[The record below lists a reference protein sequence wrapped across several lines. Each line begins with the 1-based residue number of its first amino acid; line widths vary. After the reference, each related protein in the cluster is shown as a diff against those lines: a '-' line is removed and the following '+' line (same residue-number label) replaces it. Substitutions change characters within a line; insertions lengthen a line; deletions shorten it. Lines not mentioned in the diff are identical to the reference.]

1 MNTDLDWVKKSI
13 PVFLL
18 ASAPLSASAEVIE
31 GIIQDKKSGEPLV
44 GATIQIAGS
53 KKIVVADQAG
63 RYALEVGQGKYTLVV
78 RYIGYKDVRLTEVQ
92 VGPDPVE
99 LNVEMEG
106 DTHVIAEATV
116 KAKRNL
122 EGIRALQIERQ
133 KSTHAIENMGVKEM
147 EVKGVSNVQEG
158 VKKITG
164 ISIAESGQL
173 IVRGLGDRYSA
184 TTLNGLPIASPN
196 PDNKLIPLDL
206 FPAST
211 IRNITVSKVYEV
223 ANFADYSGA
232 CINISSKVNTG
243 KDIFSVGLSVGGKVN
258 TVFQDFYK
266 MDSEFSLFRN
276 PGIDSRFINMPKSEF
291 ESTLKYQNPF
301 RTNFDVSRHTALPEF
316 GGNIVYGKSW
326 NIGSQ
331 KLSLLA
337 AFTAG
342 NESETQKNGFYK
354 TLEAGGS
361 VLDNFNYD
369 KYISKLKMAGVGG
382 LTYDFREADE
392 IGYTFFYARNA
403 ESTYALNQGR
413 DYEDHDLLGVNNVTH
428 IYTLQNHQ
436 LSGQHNWGDVWSLKW
451 NGSYST
457 TSSDE
462 PDRRQ
467 LMYENDGDC
476 WKLFKLNR
484 QETMRYFGSLN
495 EEEWVANLKSAYN
508 FGEHNAITFGA
519 AFKDKHRNFKST
531 RFYYNFKGFNPAIHD
546 VFQSSGFMDFQN
558 LANGDITIIRDR
570 QPKDQYR
577 AGHRIYAGFVNAEI
591 HPATNFLVDLG
602 VRYEYSNQWVDYA
615 TDGGLQ
621 MKNTLNKHDFFP
633 AAHLKYMVNTAN
645 SLRLSFSRTTT
656 RPSFIEM
663 APFLYQES
671 YGSAMTR
678 GNAALKNGYNYNLDL
693 RYEFFE
699 KGNPE
704 NMLSITGYA
713 KILDQPIERTQ
724 TLSGGAA
731 VHSFQNAS
739 NGFAAG
745 VEIEFRRELLKD
757 LRVGVNG
764 SYMYTNVKLP
774 EGGAYT
780 HSQRALQGAS
790 PYLINADISYSPTM
804 KNGQQITATIL
815 YNVQG
820 PRIHAVGI
828 SGLGDEKQDAL
839 HSLDWVTS
847 YKINRHLN
855 VKLQLKDLIPHD
867 IVFRQE
873 IKDGRKIE
881 VERYKRGMAI
891 EFGLSYSL

>member
-1 MNTDLDWVKKSI
+1 MNTDLEWVKKSI
-13 PVFLL
+13 PVLL
-18 ASAPLSASAEVIE
+18 IATAPLSASAEVIE
-31 GIIQDKKSGEPLV
+31 GIIQDKKSGDPLV
-44 GATIQIAGS
+44 GATVQIAGS
-53 KKIVVADQAG
+53 KNFVVADQN
-63 RYALEVGQGKYTLVV
+63 GKYTLEIGPGKYTLII
-78 RYIGYKDVRLTEVQ
+78 RYIGYKDVRMTGVK
-92 VGPDPVE
+92 VGPEPVE

-106 DTHVIAEATV
+106 DALVIGEATV
-116 KAKRNL
+116 KAKRNM

-133 KSTHAIENMGVKEM
+133 KSTLAIENMGVKEM
-147 EVKGVSNVQEG
+147 EIKGISNVQEG

-164 ISIAESGQL
+164 ISIAEAGQL

-184 TTLNGLPIASPN
+184 TTFNGLPIASPN

-223 ANFADYSGA
+223 GKFADYSGA
-232 CINISSKVNTG
+232 CIDISSKVNTG
-243 KDIFSVGLSVGGKVN
+243 KDLFAVGLSIGGKFN

-266 MDSEFSLFRN
+266 MDSEHTLFRN
-276 PGIDSRFINMPKSEF
+276 PGIDSRFLTMPKTEF
-291 ESTLKYQNPF
+291 ESVLKVANPF
-301 RTNFDVSRHTALPEF
+301 RTNFDVSKHTGLPEF
-316 GGNIVYGKSW
+316 AGNIVWGKNW
-326 NIGSQ
+326 NIGTQ

-342 NESETQKNGFYK
+342 NESETQKKGFYN
-354 TLEAGGS
+354 TLEAGGT

-369 KYISKLKMAGVGG
+369 KYISKLKMAGLGG
-382 LTYDFREADE
+382 LTYDFRDHDE
-392 IGYTFFYARNA
+392 VGYTFFYARNA

-413 DYEDHDLLGVNNVTH
+413 DYEDHDLLGLNNVTH

-436 LSGQHNWGDVWSLKW
+436 MAGRHALGEAWSLSW
-451 NGSYST
+451 SGSFSK

-467 LMYENDGDC
+467 LMYENDGDT

-495 EEEWVANLKSAYN
+495 EEEWVADLKTAYH

-519 AFKDKHRNFKST
+519 AFKDKNRNFKST
-531 RFYYNFKGFNPAIHD
+531 RFYYNFKGFNPVIHD
-546 VFQSSGFMDFQN
+546 VFQSSEFMDFQN
-558 LANGDITIIRDR
+558 LANGDISILRDQ

-577 AGHRIYAGFVNAEI
+577 AGHHIYAGFVNAEL
-591 HPATNFLVDLG
+591 HPLPNFLVDLG
-602 VRYEYSNQWVDYA
+602 VRYEYNDQRVNYA

-633 AAHLKYMVNTAN
+633 ALHLKYTLHSDH
-645 SLRLSFSRTTT
+645 SLRLSVARTIT

-671 YGSAMTR
+671 YGSAMMR
-678 GNAALKNGYNYNLDL
+678 GNAALKNGYNYNFDL
-693 RYEFFE
+693 RYEFYE
-699 KGNPE
+699 MGNPA
-704 NMLSITGYA
+704 NMLSITGYV
-713 KILDQPIERTQ
+713 KLLDQPIERTQ

-739 NGFAAG
+739 DGFAAG
-745 VEIEFRRELLKD
+745 IEVEFRRELVKD
-757 LRVGVNG
+757 LRIGVNG
-764 SYMYTNVKLP
+764 TYMYTNVKLP
-774 EGGAYT
+774 DGGAYT

-790 PYLINADISYSPTM
+790 PYLINADISYAPTF
-804 KNGQQITATIL
+804 KNGQMFTATLL

-839 HSLDWVTS
+839 HSLDLVTG
-847 YKINRHLN
+847 YKINRHLD
-855 VKLQLKDLIPHD
+855 VKLQFKNLVPHD
-867 IVFRQE
+867 VVFRQE
-873 IKDGRKIE
+873 IKNGSKVE
-881 VERYKRGMAI
+881 VERYKRSAGI
-891 EFGLSYSL
+891 EFGLTYSL